1 MPDYPDD
8 HVELN
13 LSMFEGENMMRGAWT
28 HFMTREGP
36 DGLSHVEREE
46 QRLQRIYDIADR
58 RTEALMQ
65 RDIDSTPIP
74 CTHYPEC
81 PTEICKDTVEA
92 RKAAEEQYHKTIVT
106 IEAET
111 APATKKSLPSKGPST
126 LKSKVAAASLSLP
139 KQTGPVLK
147 TASKPAIPL
156 AKPGLTNSLLS
167 RPKKTPAP
175 TNPSPMRHNAAV
187 AASKTTMGYSKGRAT
202 SATLRKTVLPKKDA
216 KTGSNEIPDTSLAP
230 AEYIRRYGVPR
241 VGSEMWIRCRA
252 VGCFDE
258 DEGPSLEE
266 IFAGDRPHGL
276 DTLLREEAE
285 QEFQL
290 TF

>member
-1 MPDYPDD
+1 
-8 HVELN
+8 
-13 LSMFEGENMMRGAWT
+13 MFEGENRMRGAWA

-36 DGLSHVEREE
+36 DGLSHAEREE
-46 QRLQRIYDIADR
+46 QRLQRLYDIADR
-58 RTEALMQ
+58 KMEALMQ

-92 RKAAEEQYHKTIVT
+92 RKAAEEQYHKTIAT
-106 IEAET
+106 IEADT
-111 APATKKSLPSKGPST
+111 APDVKKSLPSRGPST
-126 LKSKVAAASLSLP
+126 LKSKVAATSLSLP
-139 KQTGPVLK
+139 KQSGP
-147 TASKPAIPL
+147 ASKKVQPNNAPF
-156 AKPGLTNSLLS
+156 KPRLTTSLVT

-175 TNPSPMRHNAAV
+175 TNPSTMRHNAAV

-202 SATLRKTVLPKKDA
+202 SATFRKTVLPKNEV
-216 KTGSNEIPDTSLAP
+216 KTRSNEIPDTSLAP

-241 VGSEMWIRCRA
+241 IGNEMWIRCKA

-266 IFAGDRPHGL
+266 IFAGDHPHGL

-285 QEFQL
+285 QDFQL

>member
-1 MPDYPDD
+1 
-8 HVELN
+8 
-13 LSMFEGENMMRGAWT
+13 MFEGENRMRGALT

-36 DGLSHVEREE
+36 DGLSHAQREE
-46 QRLQRIYDIADR
+46 QRLQRLYDTADR
-58 RTEALMQ
+58 KLEALMQ

-81 PTEICKDTVEA
+81 PTEICKNTVEA
-92 RKAAEEQYHKTIVT
+92 RKAAEEQYHKTIAT

-111 APATKKSLPSKGPST
+111 SPATKKSPPSMGPST

-139 KQTGPVLK
+139 KQSGPTLK
-147 TASKPAIPL
+147 TTKPSIAPIKPRLTTPL
-156 AKPGLTNSLLS
+156 VA

-175 TNPSPMRHNAAV
+175 INPSTMRHNAAV

-202 SATLRKTVLPKKDA
+202 SATFRKTALPKDVGKNS
-216 KTGSNEIPDTSLAP
+216 SNEIPDTSLAP

-241 VGSEMWIRCRA
+241 IGSEMWIRCKA

-258 DEGPSLEE
+258 DEGPNLEE
-266 IFAGDRPHGL
+266 IFAGDHPYGL
-276 DTLLREEAE
+276 ETLLREEAE
-285 QEFQL
+285 QDFQL

>member
-1 MPDYPDD
+1 
-8 HVELN
+8 
-13 LSMFEGENMMRGAWT
+13 
-28 HFMTREGP
+28 MTREGP

-58 RTEALMQ
+58 KTEALMQ
-65 RDIDSTPIP
+65 RDMDSTPTP

-81 PTEICKDTVEA
+81 RTEICKDTLPPTT
-92 RKAAEEQYHKTIVT
+92 AAEEQYQKTIAA

-111 APATKKSLPSKGPST
+111 APSSKKPLQSMGPST

-139 KQTGPVLK
+139 KQSGPALK
-147 TASKPAIPL
+147 TASKPNIAPT
-156 AKPGLTNSLLS
+156 KPRLTTNLVT
-167 RPKKTPAP
+167 RPKKTPTP

-202 SATLRKTVLPKKDA
+202 SATLRKNILPMKVV
-216 KTGSNEIPDTSLAP
+216 KTGSNEMHDTSLAP

-241 VGSEMWIRCRA
+241 EGSEMWIHCRA
-252 VGCFDE
+252 AGCFDE
-258 DEGPSLEE
+258 DKGPNLEE
-266 IFAGDRPHGL
+266 IFAGDQPHGL

-285 QEFQL
+285 QDFQL

>member
-1 MPDYPDD
+1 
-8 HVELN
+8 
-13 LSMFEGENMMRGAWT
+13 MFEGENRMRGAWA

-58 RTEALMQ
+58 KMEALMQ

-81 PTEICKDTVEA
+81 PTEICKDTVVA
-92 RKAAEEQYHKTIVT
+92 RNAAEEQYQKTIAT

-111 APATKKSLPSKGPST
+111 LPATKKSIPSKGPST
-126 LKSKVAAASLSLP
+126 VKSKVAVASLSLP
-139 KQTGPVLK
+139 KQSGPALK
-147 TASKPAIPL
+147 TARPNTAPVIPR
-156 AKPGLTNSLLS
+156 LTTSLVA

-187 AASKTTMGYSKGRAT
+187 AASKTTLGYSKGRAT
-202 SATLRKTVLPKKDA
+202 SATLRKTVLPKNEVN
-216 KTGSNEIPDTSLAP
+216 TGSNEIPDTSLAP
-230 AEYIRRYGVPR
+230 AEYIRRYGIPR
-241 VGSEMWIRCRA
+241 LGSEMWIRCKA
-252 VGCFDE
+252 AGCFDE

-266 IFAGDRPHGL
+266 IFAGDQPHGL

-285 QEFQL
+285 QDFQL
-290 TF
+290 TI

>member
-1 MPDYPDD
+1 
-8 HVELN
+8 
-13 LSMFEGENMMRGAWT
+13 MMRGVWS

-36 DGLSHVEREE
+36 DGLSHAEREE

-58 RTEALMQ
+58 KMEALMQ

-81 PTEICKDTVEA
+81 PTEICKGTVEA
-92 RKAAEEQYHKTIVT
+92 RKAAEERYHKAIAA

-111 APATKKSLPSKGPST
+111 APATKPSLSSKGPST

-139 KQTGPVLK
+139 KQSGPAMKTTLK
-147 TASKPAIPL
+147 PNTVP
-156 AKPGLTNSLLS
+156 AKPRLTTSLAA
-167 RPKKTPAP
+167 RPKKTPTP

-187 AASKTTMGYSKGRAT
+187 AASKSTIGYSKGRAA
-202 SATLRKTVLPKKDA
+202 SATLHKTVLPKVNA
-216 KTGSNEIPDTSLAP
+216 GSKETPDTSLAP
-230 AEYIRRYGVPR
+230 AEYIRRYGVPQ
-241 VGSEMWIRCRA
+241 VGTEMWIRCKS

-266 IFAGDRPHGL
+266 IFAGDHPHGL

-285 QEFQL
+285 QDFQL
-290 TF
+290 TI

>member
-1 MPDYPDD
+1 
-8 HVELN
+8 
-13 LSMFEGENMMRGAWT
+13 
-28 HFMTREGP
+28 MTREGP
-36 DGLSHVEREE
+36 DGLSHAEREE

-58 RTEALMQ
+58 KMEALMQ
-65 RDIDSTPIP
+65 RDMDSTPIP
-74 CTHYPEC
+74 CIHYPEC

-92 RKAAEEQYHKTIVT
+92 RKAAEEQYQKAIATID
-106 IEAET
+106 AET
-111 APATKKSLPSKGPST
+111 APAVKKSLPPKGPST

-139 KQTGPVLK
+139 KQSGHALK
-147 TASKPAIPL
+147 TDSKSNVAPV
-156 AKPGLTNSLLS
+156 KPRLTTSLVA

-187 AASKTTMGYSKGRAT
+187 AASKTTMGYSKGRAA
-202 SATLRKTVLPKKDA
+202 SATLRKTVLPQKEVKS
-216 KTGSNEIPDTSLAP
+216 GSNKIPDTSLAP

-241 VGSEMWIRCRA
+241 IGSEMWIRCKA

-266 IFAGDRPHGL
+266 IFAGDHPHGL

-285 QEFQL
+285 QDFQL